1 MSASPLANA
10 VRGALSDAMANNSS
24 IVVLGE
30 TAGRGGGLWGGT
42 AGLMSTFGPD
52 RVRDLPVSDRAMV
65 GLAVGLALAG
75 QVPVV
80 ELSSTHRLVAVAEAL
95 LHIASIAADTAF
107 SPTLVVRVP
116 YGQHAGPTVD
126 LPIGSIAL
134 PGVRVVCA
142 RSPESATQ
150 LLADALKTPGATVL
164 LEPRAGL
171 SAPPTSNAPGCD
183 VVRTGSHM
191 TIVAWGA
198 DVSLAIEAADQ
209 LAADGLDAEV
219 IDAVT
224 IAPLDVTGL
233 CASVRKTGRLIVL
246 HPNDSQL
253 SNNVVQAVVEG
264 AFLYLEAP
272 PARATTLHQVV
283 AAARESAT
291 W

>member
-10 VRGALSDAMANNSS
+10 IRGALSDAMVNNPG

-42 AGLMSTFGPD
+42 AGLMHTFGPD
-52 RVRDLPVSDRAMV
+52 RVRDLPVSDRAMT
-65 GLAVGLALAG
+65 GLAVGLALSG
-75 QVPVV
+75 QLPVV

-95 LHIASIAADTAF
+95 VHVANIAEDTSF
-107 SPTLVVRVP
+107 SPTMVVRVP
-116 YGQHAGPTVD
+116 YGQQAGPTVD
-126 LPIGSIAL
+126 LPMGGIAL

-142 RSPESATQ
+142 RSPEAATH
-150 LLADALKTPGATVL
+150 LLAAALTAPGPTVI
-164 LEPRAGL
+164 LEPRDTL
-171 SAPPTSNAPGCD
+171 SPLPACDTSGCD
-183 VVRTGSHM
+183 VVRSGSHM

-198 DVSLAIEAADQ
+198 DVSIAVEAADR
-209 LAADGLDAEV
+209 LAVEGLDAEV
-219 IDAVT
+219 IDAVC
-224 IAPLDVTGL
+224 IAPLDVAGL
-233 CASVRKTGRLIVL
+233 CASVQKTGRLIVL

-283 AAARESAT
+283 AAAREAAT